1 VDAHGHI
8 GHVLAAKARCQE
20 AEESHRRAVAL
31 GREQSRET
39 YPDHAWVD
47 LDSRP
52 FMRALHGLGLVLE
65 KQRAWQEAE
74 GLAAKVVERLG

>member
-1 VDAHGHI
+1 
-8 GHVLAAKARCQE
+8 
-20 AEESHRRAVAL
+20 
-31 GREQSRET
+31 
-39 YPDHAWVD
+39 VD